1 MLVYLS
7 FIVIVAYLCAT
18 YFMSGKDVPESI
30 SSTYFVIKKK
40 RLFSLVMIIS
50 SLLLALPFYQLTP
63 LGLLFLPFLGI
74 IGMLMVGIFPNTEDP
89 KQLKY
94 HMIGG
99 VGGCVCF
106 NIWTSIMGSW
116 YIAITWGLLIIGA
129 TWLCKTDKE
138 NVRNRILLH
147 IKEHIIFWV
156 EVITLLGV
164 YGTMLSINTH
174 LF

>member
-63 LGLLFLPFLGI
+63 SSLLFLPNLGI

-106 NIWTSIMGSW
+106 NIWVSIMGSW

-164 YGTMLSINTH
+164 YGTMLSLNTH

>member
-18 YFMSGKDVPESI
+18 YFMAGKDVPESI

-106 NIWTSIMGSW
+106 NVWTSIMGSW

>member
-7 FIVIVAYLCAT
+7 LIIVVAYLCAT

-30 SSTYFVIKKK
+30 SSTYFIIRRKK
-40 RLFSLVMIIS
+40 LFSLVMIIS
-50 SLLLALPFYQLTP
+50 SLLLAYPFYQLTP
-63 LGLLFLPFLGI
+63 ITLMFLPILGI
-74 IGMLMVGIFPNTEDP
+74 LGMIMVGIFPDTENP
-89 KQLKY
+89 RQFKL

-106 NIWTSIMGSW
+106 NIWTSIIGTW
-116 YIAITWGLLIIGA
+116 YIAITWGLLIIGV
-129 TWLCKTDKE
+129 TWLCKTDQE
-138 NVRNRILLH
+138 NIRNKILLH
-147 IKEHIIFWV
+147 IKEHIIFWE

-164 YGTMLSINTH
+164 YGTMLVKNTH